1 MLTPIEDLKQA
12 RDAAWVLIRFARSM
26 PEDSTSPRPV
36 GVVLGGGA
44 LTGALAGFATGL
56 CDALWSWGA
65 AGQFLPEVLPRLRFA
80 LFGALAYAL
89 AGFVVGLVITAA
101 TLPLVRA
108 SRWSCVWRFALRGAS
123 DATPAAPRRWV
134 PWASYAIALG
144 LAGVLAVVAVTRAI
158 TPFITGRKELAL
170 SALVAFGAGVA
181 CVLAASWAAIV
192 IGAQL
197 ERLLRR
203 PPPPCSIVTRPGA
216 ATAFALAAV
225 PCWGA
230 ALFAGYR
237 VVVMFA
243 VGRKDP
249 AMTPVVVVAL
259 AVAAG
264 SIAVGAV
271 ATIALGRLLERVVPR
286 DLATRRFAPPI
297 AAAGLLGIAVIAALG
312 VSWETARL
320 LPLRVPAVILV
331 GAAMAVMTARP
342 GLALSIRLSER
353 AAMLRRSTWVAVP
366 VALFTLVI
374 ALGSTDA
381 VIKAASRYT
390 GVAGP
395 LTRMLRAPFDFD
407 RDGYA
412 RYLGGGDCDDSDRS
426 IHPGAAEIPDDG
438 IDQNCLGGDASATQP
453 PPDVGFVPVPASV
466 PPDFRVLFIT
476 IDTVRADH
484 FGMYGYARPTS
495 PNLDAL
501 AGQGT
506 VFEHGWAHAP
516 STRYSIPAILTG
528 RLPLDVRYDF
538 SVWWPALAE
547 NATTIAEALA
557 PFGFYAGA
565 ITNYSYFDKQ
575 RRMDQGMAEY
585 DNSNA
590 RLHSSVTG
598 AGPEQTKGS
607 SSQQQTD
614 KAIAFVD
621 KHADKRWFLWVHY
634 YDPHYAYE
642 PHQQSFGGDEEALYD
657 GEIAFTDQQIGRLL
671 DHLKSSGSLDNTVVV
686 ITGDHGEGFGEH
698 AIKLHGYHLYA
709 AQTKVPFVI
718 RVPGLAGRRSTTP
731 AGHAD
736 LLPTL
741 VNLAGGKP
749 SSEMMGRSLV
759 EALAGRDRERVIYQQ
774 LSYENNNEMRAGAD
788 ARCHVI
794 YNVSPNTSWEV
805 YRVDRDPQEAIDLD
819 GSGECAETRADVERW
834 YDRSTIPA
842 GAGEALL
849 SARPVLANPV
859 DAELGDSVTLIG
871 CEAPAVAK
879 RGEAIAITWSFEA
892 RGTVEPGWKMFAH
905 VTPPRGAFLNGDHVP
920 ARPFEWWKRGQFI
933 RYTTQLAVPKN
944 AALGRYTIDAGM
956 FKGSTRAPVKAKAAR
971 DNAVTCAAVEV
982 Q

>member
-1 MLTPIEDLKQA
+1 
-12 RDAAWVLIRFARSM
+12 M
-26 PEDSTSPRPV
+26 PEVSTSPRRV

-56 CDALWSWGA
+56 IDALWSWSA
-65 AGQFLPEVLPRLRFA
+65 ASQFLPDVGPRIRFA
-80 LFGALAYAL
+80 LFSALEYAL
-89 AGFVVGLVITAA
+89 VGFAIGLVVTAA
-101 TLPLVRA
+101 ALPLVRA
-108 SRWSCVWRFALRGAS
+108 SRWSCLWRFALRGTAG
-123 DATPAAPRRWV
+123 ATPAQDKRWV
-134 PWASYAIALG
+134 PWLSYAIAFG
-144 LAGVLAVVAVTRAI
+144 LTGWLAAVLVTRAI
-158 TPFITGRKELAL
+158 TPFVTGRKELGLA
-170 SALVAFGAGVA
+170 ALVAFGAGVA
-181 CVLAASWAAIV
+181 AVLAASWAALV

-197 ERLLRR
+197 ERLFRR
-203 PPPPCSIVTRPGA
+203 PPPPCGITTRSGA
-216 ATAFALAAV
+216 ATALAIAAV
-225 PCWGA
+225 PGFGV

-237 VVVMFA
+237 AVVMVA
-243 VGRKDP
+243 VARKDP
-249 AMTPVVVVAL
+249 SAMTPVVLIAL

-264 SIAVGAV
+264 AIVVGAA
-271 ATIALGRLLERVVPR
+271 ATVGLGRVLERVTQHP
-286 DLATRRFAPPI
+286 LATRRFAPAI
-297 AAAGLLGIAVIAALG
+297 AATGLLAIAVIAGL
-312 VSWETARL
+312 VIYWETARL
-320 LPLRVPAVILV
+320 LPLRVPAVIVV
-331 GAAMAVMTARP
+331 GGAMAVMTARP

-353 AAMLRRSTWVAVP
+353 AAFLRRAAWVVLP
-366 VALFTLVI
+366 VALFALVI
-374 ALGSTDA
+374 VLGGSDA
-381 VIKAASRYT
+381 VIKAAGRYT

-395 LTRMLRAPFDFD
+395 LTRALRTPFDFD

-412 RYLGGGDCDDSDRS
+412 RFLGGGDCDDSDRT
-426 IHPGAAEIPDDG
+426 IHPGAPEIPDDG
-438 IDQNCLGGDASATQP
+438 IDQNCIGGDPSATQP

-466 PPDFRVLFIT
+466 PADFRVLFIT

-484 FGMYGYARPTS
+484 FGMYGYDRRTS

-538 SVWWPALAE
+538 SVWWPALAD

-590 RLHSSVTG
+590 RLHSSVSG

-614 KAIAFVD
+614 KAISFVD
-621 KHADKRWFLWVHY
+621 RNADKRWFLWVHY

-642 PHQQSFGGDEEALYD
+642 PHPTSFGADEEALYD
-657 GEIAFTDQQIGRLL
+657 GEIAFTDQHIGRLL
-671 DHLKSSGSLDNTVVV
+671 DHLKASGTLDKTVVV
-686 ITGDHGEGFGEH
+686 VTGDHGEGFGEH

-709 AQTKVPFVI
+709 AQTKVPMMI
-718 RVPGLAGRRSTTP
+718 RVPGLAGRRSSTP
-731 AGHAD
+731 AGHTD

-759 EALAGRDRERVIYQQ
+759 EALAGRDRERVVYQQ

-794 YNVSPNTSWEV
+794 YNVSPTTSWEV
-805 YRVDRDPQEAIDLD
+805 YRVDRDPAEQEDLD
-819 GSGECAETRADVERW
+819 GSGECASTRADFERW

-849 SARPVLANPV
+849 SSRPTLAHPIE
-859 DAELGDSVTLIG
+859 AELGGSVTLIG

-879 RGEAIAITWSFEA
+879 PGSVVEITWSFEA
-892 RGTVEPGWKMFAH
+892 RAPIEPGWKVFAH
-905 VTPPRGAFLNGDHVP
+905 VTGPNRTFINGDHVP
-920 ARPFEWWKRGQFI
+920 ARPFEWWKPGQFI
-933 RYTTQLAVPKN
+933 RYTTSVTLPKS
-944 AALGRYTIDAGM
+944 AAGRYTIDAGM
-956 FKGSTRAPVKAKAAR
+956 FQGSTRAPIKGSR
-971 DNAVTCAAVEV
+971 DNAVTCASVEV
-982 Q
+982 QP